1 MKKLFKVLTVFAI
14 TSAVMCGA
22 ALCGCGDKEPEPDPE
37 SEVPEILY
45 TTDDAYITECTAN
58 DARFNPENVTMRENS
73 PLKDKKIYWL
83 GSSVT
88 YGASSEGKSM
98 ADYLAALTGC
108 VSVKEAVSGTTIFD
122 DGKTENTGVKSY
134 TRRLTDGSNFK
145 KDEKID
151 AFICQISTN
160 DAWGDRTKYR
170 GEITGDTVMAK
181 EAFDRKTTL
190 GGVEFIIAYV
200 TETWGID
207 CPVYFYSGS
216 WFGDEGT
223 RMSSNPK
230 GSDYDELVSQVK
242 DVVKKW
248 ADLGYNV
255 GVIDLYNDA
264 DFNAHV
270 SDEYYK
276 WATNDAVHP
285 RKAGYLQW
293 WTPYFEQ
300 YLLVNLK

>member
-1 MKKLFKVLTVFAI
+1 MKKLFKALTVFSIA
-14 TSAVMCGA
+14 SAV
-22 ALCGCGDKEPEPDPE
+22 LCGVALSGCVDKEPEKTDEPQIT
-37 SEVPEILY
+37 EILY
-45 TTDDAYITECTAN
+45 TTDDAYINECTAN
-58 DARFNPENVTMRENS
+58 DARFNPENVVMHENS

-88 YGASSEGKSM
+88 YGANSDQNSM

-108 VSVKEAVSGTTIFD
+108 ISVKEAVSGTTLFD
-122 DGKTENTGVKSY
+122 DGTSGSQSY
-134 TRRLTDGSNFK
+134 TKRLTDGSNFK

-160 DAWGDRTKYR
+160 DAWGDRAKYR
-170 GEITGDTVMAK
+170 GTMTDEFETDIN
-181 EAFDRKTTL
+181 AFDKKTTL

-216 WFGDEGT
+216 WFGDEGA

-230 GSDYDELVSQVK
+230 GSAYGELVNQVK
-242 DVVKKW
+242 EVVHKW
-248 ADLGYNV
+248 SELGYNV

-264 DFNAHV
+264 DFNNHV

-276 WATNDAVHP
+276 WATHDAVHP
-285 RKAGYLQW
+285 FKAGYLQW